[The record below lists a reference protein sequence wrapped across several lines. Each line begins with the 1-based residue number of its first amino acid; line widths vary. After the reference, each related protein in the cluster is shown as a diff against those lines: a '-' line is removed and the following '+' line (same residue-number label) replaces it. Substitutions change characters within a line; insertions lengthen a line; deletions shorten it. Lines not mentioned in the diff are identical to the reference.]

1 VDDSQDRARR
11 FQRIFEENAWG
22 NSESVSGEGSNLT
35 RTAVVRAAL
44 PGLLARHGVRS
55 LLDAPCG
62 DFYWMKEVELGEIDY
77 IGVDIVPEIIARDV
91 ELYAGPRRRFL
102 LGDLVDG
109 LLPKADLILC
119 RDCLVHLPYHETWK
133 AIENMRRSGATWLLT
148 TTFTGPTRENRDI
161 AIGDWRAINL
171 ERPPYNFP
179 RPVDVINEQSDEV
192 DEELG
197 AFPDKSLGL
206 WRLADVPRP

>member
-1 VDDSQDRARR
+1 VSDAKSRAER
-11 FQRIFEENAWG
+11 FRQIFDENAWG
-22 NSESVSGEGSNLT
+22 NSESVSGEGSNLA
-35 RTAVVRAAL
+35 RTAAVRAKL
-44 PGLLARHGVRS
+44 PDLLARYGVRS

-62 DFYWMKEVELGEIDY
+62 DFHWMKEVALSDVDY

-91 ELYAGPRRRFL
+91 EFYAGPRRRFV

-109 LLPKADLILC
+109 ELPTADLILC
-119 RDCLVHLPYHETWK
+119 RDCLVHLPYYETSK
-133 AIENMRRSGATWLLT
+133 ALDNFRRSGATWLLT
-148 TTFTGPTRENRDI
+148 TTFTGPRANHDI

-179 RPVDVINEQSDEV
+179 PAVEVLNEESDEV

-206 WRLADVPRP
+206 WRLADVPVR